1 MVYLDYNASAPIDNR
16 VLERMVD
23 VYKNNYGN
31 ADSRTH
37 EYGNSARQVVEA
49 ARQQVASLLEINKD
63 EVFFTS
69 GATESNNIVIQGLR
83 EYGEKTGKKHIV
95 STTIEHKAVL
105 ESVNYLGKNGFE
117 IDLVSPDKTGRISS
131 DDVISKIRKDTLL
144 VCVMHVNN
152 ETGIIQPVDEIG
164 EYLNDKETLFHIDA
178 TQSFGKLIDEL
189 KKIKY
194 DTLSMSAH
202 KICGP
207 QGIGALVLRKKH
219 YRLPPVKN
227 IMFGG
232 QQERGIR
239 PGTIPV
245 ALVAGLGKAC
255 EIAIEDYNDTKL
267 KNKSCR
273 EQLISILERSG
284 LEYELNG
291 DQNYSIDSTLS
302 ISIKGVSSE
311 ALMLASKQFC
321 GISNGSACNSNSYK
335 QSYVLEAMGL
345 PEDTIR
351 STIRVSWGMNI
362 DLGSIKNSFEE
373 LVNVAKTLV

>member
-273 EQLISILERSG
+273 EQLISILESSG
-284 LEYELNG
+284 LEYDLNG

>member
-49 ARQQVASLLEINKD
+49 ARQQVASLLEIYKD

-105 ESVNYLGKNGFE
+105 ESINYLGKNGFE